1 MTAARETV
9 LDMGPDSAAPVVRLV
24 VLGFMGAGKSTVGPM
39 VASALGWDFVDLDD
53 EIARNEG
60 LSASEIIRRRG
71 VSCFRRVESEVGRE
85 ALRRTRVVVAVG
97 GGWAAEPGHMALL
110 EGVALSVWLRVKPKT
125 ALARIK
131 ASAASRPLLDVP
143 EPPAAAEALLR
154 HRIAHY
160 RLSDITIDT
169 EGRSPE
175 EVVRE
180 ILRHPELPEAV
191 KEESA

>member
-1 MTAARETV
+1 MTAAGETV

-71 VSCFRRVESEVGRE
+71 VSCFRRIESEVGRE
-85 ALRRTRVVVAVG
+85 ALGRTRVVVAVG

-110 EGVALSVWLRVKPKT
+110 EGVALSVWLRVRPET
-125 ALARIK
+125 ALARIE

-143 EPPAAAEALLR
+143 EPLAAAEALLR

-175 EVVRE
+175 EVVLE
-180 ILRHPELPEAV
+180 ILRHPELLEAA